1 MMAFGNVVPSNLI
14 WFKQFDDIVK
24 INHHGKVRNY
34 INLSCVSNLKS
45 QLSINFHA
53 LTWQTSK
60 KASWEIDAK
69 SVKTIILNT
78 RVLQNIHWIEQ
89 TMSHLFNLI

>member
-34 INLSCVSNLKS
+34 INLSCVSNL
-45 QLSINFHA
+45 IRGN
-53 LTWQTSK
+53 
-60 KASWEIDAK
+60 
-69 SVKTIILNT
+69 
-78 RVLQNIHWIEQ
+78 
-89 TMSHLFNLI
+89 